1 MLSLLP
7 LKDKSNY
14 KLRVIL
20 KGDCS
25 CGSSYISERNSSA
38 EVRWNE
44 HNNVTKSSEP
54 LKHLQNNIDHC
65 FTQIIILNA
74 SRNAK
79 IRKQLEALYIEL
91 WKPDLNKEKDFERL
105 VLFKNGVTQSN

>member
-1 MLSLLP
+1 M
-7 LKDKSNY
+7 
-14 KLRVIL
+14 
-20 KGDCS
+20 
-25 CGSSYISERNSSA
+25 RNA